1 MFATFPEA
9 HTNPPQGRRHRGGP
23 GRRRRAAGGQ
33 KGMGRLYRNCV
44 ARVGEG
50 SEQCEAIKAEMAARR
65 VESLEQ
71 AETNPRRKR
80 KLRKLKKKIRRKAR
94 RKARKLLNVGTAT
107 KKGRVGTATK
117 KAIQVQR
124 PRPRPTSFKPKRGAR
139 LTPDQHRT
147 MLIQQQTR
155 QAPPELAGLS
165 PVSIGLDHY
174 GIALQNAGAIL
185 NGVFEDEYG
194 FTEGVKRRQKRRT
207 KAVIRAVKGAK
218 KLKRGRKKRKAIRQK
233 HRQARRTAIQS
244 I

>member
-23 GRRRRAAGGQ
+23 SRRRRAAGGQ

-94 RKARKLLNVGTAT
+94 RKARKLLN
-107 KKGRVGTATK
+107 VGTATK

-218 KLKRGRKKRKAIRQK
+218 KRKRGRKKRKAIRQK